1 MEAEKASLM
10 IAIERQK
17 VKELNAQTAKKEALI
32 KAQSEAEISKVKK
45 DMEIMEEEAK
55 MKIQS
60 ILDKIN
66 LNRAT
71 SEADAL
77 YYRNMKE
84 AESNEKILTENY
96 LKNKWIDSLN
106 NSTKLYFGESIPKY
120 LSFNSFEEFNKA
132 INNGKRK
139 DLL

>member
-1 MEAEKASLM
+1 MEAEKASLL

-17 VKELNAQTAKKEALI
+17 VKELHAQTAKKEALI

-45 DMEIMEEEAK
+45 EMEIMEEEAK

-66 LNRAT
+66 HNRAT

-77 YYRNMKE
+77 YYKMIKE
-84 AESNEKILTENY
+84 AESNEKIFTEAY
-96 LKNKWIDSLN
+96 LRYKWIESLN
-106 NSTKLYFGESIPKY
+106 NNTKFYFGESIPRY
-120 LSFNSFEEFNKA
+120 VNQNGFEEFVKNTEK
-132 INNGKRK
+132 KK
-139 DLL
+139 